1 MASVAFITLAAL
13 VGVGILA
20 IQANGSA
27 PKVSNNSAA
36 VQHPEVTSLSPSG
49 TAQVPV
55 TVDPLKLP
63 ADSGSGERIV
73 YGLKARRIWLVGSD
87 GTTVQRTA
95 EIVPGTV
102 APKAGSYK
110 VTSWTPS
117 QHGQDGTS
125 VQYIVIFG
133 HSNGTSFGF
142 DAVYGV
148 SGLPPAPTGTT
159 GGIRMSQDDAL
170 AVWQFTTVNTAVVV
184 VD

>member
-36 VQHPEVTSLSPSG
+36 QHPEVTSLSPSG

-55 TVDPLKLP
+55 KVDPLKLP
-63 ADSGSGERIV
+63 ADSGSGLRIV
-73 YGLKARRIWLVGSD
+73 YGLAAKRIWLVGPD

-95 EIVPGTV
+95 AIVPGTV

-110 VTSWTPS
+110 VTSRTNS

-125 VQYIVIFG
+125 VQYVVIFHHEG
-133 HSNGTSFGF
+133 DTSFGF

-148 SGLPPAPTGTT
+148 SGLPPAPSGTT

-170 AVWQFTTVNTAVVV
+170 AVWQFTNVNTPVVV
-184 VD
+184 VN